1 MQLNHMVWFN
11 VYKDSQRNKEVA
23 EVVVK
28 KDPKLIMS
36 AVFRL
41 GGKSVLLSLWFSF
54 L

>member
-11 VYKDSQRNKEVA
+11 IQKDSQRNKEMA

-28 KDPKLIMS
+28 KDPKLIVS
-36 AVFRL
+36 AAFLPGR
-41 GGKSVLLSLWFSF
+41 KSAKRTWFSF